1 MPQNARISNEWIDS
15 AERIQVA
22 ATKSDEADLEQ
33 YVFVSEDRISDGLQ
47 ISLARFAKHK
57 RSHVCTWGKVIGK
70 VIDVNH
76 RSSGPKTGLRGK
88 GLFGFGGSL
97 HKRAIRA
104 SKLTSCL

>member
-1 MPQNARISNEWIDS
+1 MAQNARIGDEWIQS

-33 YVFVSEDRISDGLQ
+33 YVSVSEDRISDGLQ

-76 RSSGPKTGLRGK
+76 RSSGHRNWLPWQGSNSGSMVRCTRGRSE
-88 GLFGFGGSL
+88 LL
-97 HKRAIRA
+97 N
-104 SKLTSCL
+104 